1 MAKNN
6 CEDCFY
12 RRRVGETF
20 CCHYI
25 FMTNERRPCP
35 PGDACTVKVP
45 RKVMRRRKKKG

>member
-25 FMTNERRPCP
+25 FM
-35 PGDACTVKVP
+35 KVP